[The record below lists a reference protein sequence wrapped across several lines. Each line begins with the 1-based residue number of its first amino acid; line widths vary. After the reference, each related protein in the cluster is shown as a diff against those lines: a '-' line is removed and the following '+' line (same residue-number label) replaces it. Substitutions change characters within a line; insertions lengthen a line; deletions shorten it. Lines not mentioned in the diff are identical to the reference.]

1 MNNDLGFLIVF
12 IVVPTVLVVSGIWL
26 LVIVRSGIR
35 FRPATSASAEDADSL
50 IDAAGSD
57 LSDQG
62 GPGSHSDP
70 VTSVSPDVAD
80 SSPEEFWT
88 PLEETDSIA
97 ATDSDEEP
105 DSLDLVEEHAG
116 DQHTSEYAF
125 VDDSDDASRPLG
137 SATEPNNGGDSPDGS
152 KQRRSASRMVP
163 TSDNVARRTGQPIRR
178 KPPIPRSGIGEKG
191 SV

>member
-35 FRPATSASAEDADSL
+35 FRPATSASAEDADSAM
-50 IDAAGSD
+50 DSAGAV
-57 LSDQG
+57 LSDQDETD
-62 GPGSHSDP
+62 SHNDP
-70 VTSVSPDVAD
+70 VISVSPDVAG
-80 SSPEEFWT
+80 SSQEEFWT
-88 PLEETDSIA
+88 PLEETDPIA
-97 ATDSDEEP
+97 ATDSDEDS
-105 DSLDLVEEHAG
+105 DSLDLVEENAG
-116 DQHTSEYAF
+116 DQRTSEYAF
-125 VDDSDDASRPLG
+125 VDDSDDASRPVG
-137 SATEPNNGGDSPDGS
+137 SASEPNNGGESLDGS

-191 SV
+191 PV